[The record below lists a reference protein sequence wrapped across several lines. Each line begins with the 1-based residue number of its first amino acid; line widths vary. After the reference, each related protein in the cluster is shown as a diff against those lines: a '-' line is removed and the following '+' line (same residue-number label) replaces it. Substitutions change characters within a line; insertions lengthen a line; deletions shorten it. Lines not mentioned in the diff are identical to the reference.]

1 MQHDE
6 FIGQVQHRARLSSR
20 GSAERATRATL
31 ETLGERIPEHLAENL
46 AAQLP
51 QEIGEHLHRT
61 VTLGGEGTGERF
73 GLPEFVARVAG
84 RSGVD
89 EPAGV
94 YQARVVLEV
103 VEDAVAP
110 GLMAKVR
117 EALPD
122 DLERLTEVGSAGD
135 LDGAE

>member
-6 FIGQVQHRARLSSR
+6 FIGQVQHRARLASR
-20 GSAERATRATL
+20 GGAERATRATL

-51 QEIGEHLHRT
+51 QEIGEHLRRT
-61 VTLGGEGTGERF
+61 VTLAGEGTGERF
-73 GLPEFVARVAG
+73 GLPEFVARVST

-103 VEDAVAP
+103 VEDAVTP
-110 GLMAKVR
+110 GLMAKIR
-117 EALPD
+117 EALPN

-135 LDGAE
+135 LDTPG

>member
-6 FIGQVQHRARLSSR
+6 FIGQVQHRARLASR
-20 GSAERATRATL
+20 GEAERATRATL
-31 ETLGERIPEHLAENL
+31 ETLGERIPEHLAEHL
-46 AAQLP
+46 GAQLP
-51 QEIGEHLHRT
+51 QEIGEHLRRT

-73 GLPEFVARVAG
+73 DLPEFVTRVSA

-94 YQARVVLEV
+94 YHARVVLEV

-117 EALPD
+117 EALPE

-135 LDGAE
+135 LDNPS

>member
-20 GSAERATRATL
+20 GEAERATRATL

-51 QEIGEHLHRT
+51 QEIGEHLRRT

-73 GLPEFVARVAG
+73 GLPEFVSRTAI
-84 RSGVD
+84 RSGSD
-89 EPAGV
+89 EPAAV

-103 VEDAVAP
+103 VDDAVAP
-110 GLMAKVR
+110 GMMAKVR
-117 EALPD
+117 EALPG
-122 DLERLTEVGSAGD
+122 DLERLTEVGSTGD
-135 LDGAE
+135 LA